1 MARVGVISSKH
12 ISFSQGHR
20 FDASFWLDVLGMV
33 SRKQISMEDE
43 EAVRK
48 VIQAVEEGKLDP
60 YVDANSVVD
69 YLKGVLS
76 GLGVSLTVVETAG
89 VSVEGACRFVLR
101 MTPANA
107 KKNAK
112 KEPGKVTVKLSWR
125 EVDGKPEHFAVD
137 DEVLKDLKAV
147 AKRFAFL
154 YVEKMLAF
162 EDKTEEPGEQ
172 ESFDRE

>member
-1 MARVGVISSKH
+1 MGRVGVISSKH
-12 ISFSQGHR
+12 ISFSQRHR
-20 FDASFWLDVLGMV
+20 FDASFWLDVLGMA

-48 VIQAVEEGKLDP
+48 VIQAVEEDKLDP
-60 YVDANSVVD
+60 FINVSSVLD
-69 YLKGVLS
+69 YIKKVLS
-76 GLGVSLTVVETAG
+76 GLGVSMTVIESPQA
-89 VSVEGACRFVLR
+89 SVQGACRFVLR

-162 EDKTEEPGEQ
+162 EDKSAEPGEQ
-172 ESFDRE
+172 EIFDRE